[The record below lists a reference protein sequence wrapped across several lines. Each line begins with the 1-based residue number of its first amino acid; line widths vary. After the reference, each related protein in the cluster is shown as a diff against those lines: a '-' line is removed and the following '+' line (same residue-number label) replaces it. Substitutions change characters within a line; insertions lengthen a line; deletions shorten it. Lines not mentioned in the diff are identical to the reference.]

1 MLIAAL
7 PFDISGAA
15 GLFST
20 FTSMEV
26 QYLCWWQAA
35 GEAENLAPKITI
47 FHKNRRKI

>member
-7 PFDISGAA
+7 PFDIVALLACS
-15 GLFST
+15 LPSPLWK
-20 FTSMEV
+20 
-26 QYLCWWQAA
+26 YNDLCWWQAA